1 MQAAI
6 RVFPAVPDQWPNAV
20 FHNQRT
26 AGAFLVSVVR
36 EGGRTQWVRVQS
48 LAGEPCRVKPNLP
61 GPVRAAGKRELSL
74 RDLGGG
80 DELDLRQG
88 EEALLYC
95 GDTSP
100 QPIVTPLPAQ
110 EGKCNRYGLAGRS
123 GVENGLLHRMVPEQP
138 A

>member
-6 RVFPAVPDQWPNAV
+6 RVFPAVPDKWPNAV
-20 FHNQRT
+20 FHTLRT
-26 AGAFLVSVVR
+26 AGAFLVSAVR

-48 LAGEPCRVKPNLP
+48 LAGEPCRIKPNLP
-61 GPVRAAGKRELSL
+61 GPVRAAGKREFAL

-80 DELDLRQG
+80 VYELDLRQG

-100 QPIVTPLPAQ
+100 QPIVAPLPAQ
-110 EGKCNRYGLAGRS
+110 EGKCNRYGLGR
-123 GVENGLLHRMVPEQP
+123 
-138 A
+138 